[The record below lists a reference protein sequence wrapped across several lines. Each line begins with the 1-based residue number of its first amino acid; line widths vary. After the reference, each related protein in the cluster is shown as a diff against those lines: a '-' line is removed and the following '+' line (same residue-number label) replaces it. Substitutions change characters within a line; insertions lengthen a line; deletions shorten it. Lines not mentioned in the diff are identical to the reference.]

1 MEKAFISWS
10 GGKDCCLSA
19 YRAKQQGIDLAY
31 LLNMVTEDK
40 RRSCSHGIGAE
51 WIRQQAEAIGIPL
64 LQFPTTGETYQT
76 VFKNALKE
84 LHYDGISTGIFGDI
98 DFEPHREWIDQVC
111 KPAGINPVLPLWGR
125 DQNEIIAEFL
135 RLGFQARVI
144 AVRADLLGQ
153 EWLGRSVDRTFLKD
167 IDALNKGIT
176 PCGEAGEFHTLVVD
190 GPIFKKRME
199 IRDAN
204 AEKRG
209 GHWFWDIKKIELI
222 EKPDGGS
229 VCER

>member
-19 YRAKQQGIDLAY
+19 YQAKQQGIDPVY

-64 LQFPTTGETYQT
+64 LQFPTTSETYQT

-84 LHYDGISTGIFGDI
+84 LHYDGISTGVFGDI
-98 DFEPHREWIDQVC
+98 DFEPHREWIEQVC
-111 KPAGINPVLPLWGR
+111 KPAGITPMLPLLGR
-125 DQNEIIAEFL
+125 NQNEIVAEFL
-135 RLGFQARVI
+135 ELGFQARVI

-153 EWLGRSVDRTFLKD
+153 EWLGRLVDREFLKD
-167 IDALNKGIT
+167 IANLNKGIT
-176 PCGEAGEFHTLVVD
+176 ACGEAGEFHTLVVD
-190 GPIFKKRME
+190 GPIFKKRLE
-199 IRDAN
+199 ISDAA

-209 GHWFWDIKKIELI
+209 GHWFWDIKKIDPI
-222 EKPDGGS
+222 EKPGGGT
-229 VCER
+229 V

>member
-19 YRAKQQGIDLAY
+19 YQAKQQGIDPVY

-40 RRSCSHGIGAE
+40 RRFCSHGIGAE

-64 LQFPTTGETYQT
+64 LQFPTTSETYQT

-84 LHYDGISTGIFGDI
+84 LHYDGISTGVFGDI
-98 DFEPHREWIDQVC
+98 DFEPHREWIEQVC
-111 KPAGINPVLPLWGR
+111 KPAGITPMLPLWGR
-125 DQNEIIAEFL
+125 NQNEIVAEFL
-135 RLGFQARVI
+135 ELGFQARVI

-153 EWLGRSVDRTFLKD
+153 EWLGRLVDREFLKD
-167 IDALNKGIT
+167 IANLNKGIT
-176 PCGEAGEFHTLVVD
+176 ACGEAGEFHTLVVD
-190 GPIFKKRME
+190 GPIFKKRLE
-199 IRDAN
+199 ISDAA

-209 GHWFWDIKKIELI
+209 GHWFWDIKKIDPI
-222 EKPDGGS
+222 EKPGGGT
-229 VCER
+229 V